1 MTKRRLTI
9 IGIAAA
15 VMLFAG
21 AVGYAAGNY
30 GAKTDPLITKSY
42 LDSVVQ
48 PQMETEL
55 KQQLAEAEQ
64 QMRSTTPGEFT
75 ELSLSSGQTLRC
87 GPGCEFLLCSG
98 SATALGD
105 LVDTTAGGSVG
116 SGGALSANHLYISA
130 SDSCGLT
137 VGGSAKVLVSG
148 TYSVE

>member
-21 AVGYAAGNY
+21 VLAYAAGNY
-30 GAKTDPLITKSY
+30 GSKTDPLITKSY

-48 PQMETEL
+48 PQMESEL
-55 KQQLAEAEQ
+55 KQQLSEAEQ
-64 QMRSTTPGEFT
+64 QMRNTTPGEFT
-75 ELSLSSGQTLRC
+75 EISLSSGQTLRC
-87 GPGCEFLLCSG
+87 GTGCEFLLCSG
-98 SATALGD
+98 SATALSD

-116 SGGALSANHLYISA
+116 SGGALSANHLYISV
-130 SDSCGLT
+130 SDSGGLM
-137 VGGSAKVLVSG
+137 VGGSAKILVSG